1 MFLYTV
7 VPIEEVMKSEADE
20 VKEVELI
27 YLKAGSGCLAVEMM
41 KDGSGKIVNL
51 ISSDPNDYMNPSWAP
66 GNVVK
71 GFQVGNGIWAF
82 GHESIS

>member
-27 YLKAGSGCLAVEMM
+27 YLQAGSGCLAVEMM

-71 GFQVGNGIWAF
+71 GFQVGNGI
-82 GHESIS
+82 

>member
-7 VPIEEVMKSEADE
+7 VPTEEVMKSEADE
-20 VKEVELI
+20 IKEVDLV

-41 KDGSGKIVNL
+41 NDGSGRIVNL

-71 GFQVGNGIWAF
+71 EFKVNDRI
-82 GHESIS
+82 